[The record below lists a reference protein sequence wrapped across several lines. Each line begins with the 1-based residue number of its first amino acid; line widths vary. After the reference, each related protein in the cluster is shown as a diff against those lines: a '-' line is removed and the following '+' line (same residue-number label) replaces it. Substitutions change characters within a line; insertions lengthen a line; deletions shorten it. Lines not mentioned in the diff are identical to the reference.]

1 MAGVISLSLAF
12 RQIVPGTGS
21 FLVAFLED
29 DTLPFFL
36 EDLFIICFQKGY
48 IATANSRR
56 GCSVQAS
63 QVHSQEQNFFM
74 FPKFSFRNL

>member
-1 MAGVISLSLAF
+1 MAGVTSLSLAF

-21 FLVAFLED
+21 FLED

-48 IATANSRR
+48 IATGNSRR
-56 GCSVQAS
+56 GCSVETS
-63 QVHSQEQNFFM
+63 QVHSQEQNFWM